1 MVKISQFL
9 SADHRDGD
17 RSLVA
22 LEGAVDGGDWEG
34 AATHL
39 GSVAAS
45 LDRHFGAE
53 EGVLFPA
60 LEAHH
65 PMAMGPTSVMRSE
78 HAQMRQLL
86 GEFQVALGRHDT
98 AECLG
103 LCETLLLILQQH
115 NTKEEHILYP
125 MADTA
130 LGAGAAAVLARL
142 QAQGWSTA
150 SM

>member
-1 MVKISQFL
+1 MKISQFL

-22 LEGAVDGGDWEG
+22 LEGAVDGASW
-34 AATHL
+34 AAAENHL
-39 GSVAAS
+39 SAVAAS
-45 LDRHFGAE
+45 LERHFSAE

-60 LEAHH
+60 LEARH
-65 PMAMGPTSVMRSE
+65 PMASGPTSVMRSE

-86 GEFQVALGRHDT
+86 QELQSALGRRDT
-98 AECLG
+98 EDCLG
-103 LCETLLLILQQH
+103 LCETLLLVLQQH

-125 MADTA
+125 MADSA
-130 LGAGAAAVLARL
+130 LGGEAAAFLSRL
-142 QAQGWSTA
+142 QAQGWSTI